1 MRYWSCC
8 VILAGL
14 LGAYVN
20 ASSQNSAFTI
30 QDDIAMV
37 RFSDPFPRS
46 AVPGS
51 DILPQSPDGRYF
63 AVITTKGILKSDEIE
78 SQISI
83 FDRDTIKSF
92 VQPNVML
99 PAPAP
104 RVIATIVGSPRY
116 EASHPATGL
125 IDDLQW
131 SSDMTRVYFKG
142 ENRQGTYQLFV
153 AMVDGSGF
161 HALTPPNHSVDR
173 FDIEGDTIAYTA
185 SLPATGSLDQ
195 GVVINRD
202 ALRVTGYELR
212 DIVFPGQLSSIN
224 PETFSLWAMKK
235 SHGEWT
241 TKQITNLS
249 YRDVRYLSFL
259 YPLKLSPKGDKL
271 IGRTPVTTVPALWNL
286 YNPAF
291 GYEYLR
297 LRSNDTGLTGDN
309 NIGRPQKYSLVD
321 LASGKGISLVDAP
334 IARSLAYL
342 DSNRLVWSSDE
353 KRVLVTNTF
362 LPVDQGTPSE
372 RLQRMR
378 PCAVASVDIVSLN
391 AQCLRFNEPR
401 TSSQPTTDRVLDVAF
416 GTDDSEALLLVDS
429 GSGKRAEE
437 KFSFRNATWKLTL
450 TMPVSSELNTLPV
463 TRTHN
468 DASVSDLQLLVKQ
481 SLNDPPTVWARD
493 LRTGGAKQLW
503 EPNPEFAHIR
513 FGRASVYRWKDKT
526 GREWTGGLVEPVG
539 YVAGRRYPLV
549 VQMYDFYD
557 GQFMTD
563 GTDPTAFAARELA
576 SAGFM
581 VLQIQKKPDTLTDAD
596 PEIHLE
602 GYRSGV
608 EHLDAAG
615 LIDASKV
622 GVVGFSWTCWYVEYA
637 LIKAPHLF
645 AAATIADGL
654 DNSYMDYQLFSVDS
668 ALRDQMEK
676 IRGARPFGEG
686 LKTWIEMAP
695 SFHLDNV
702 ETPVRIEAINPYS
715 VLQEWEL
722 YSSLRMQNKPVDLI
736 YFPHGTHIHQK
747 PLERLES
754 QQGDVDWMRF
764 WLQGYEDPDPAK
776 KAQYELWRSF
786 QLNSSIDNRHLVD

>member
-1 MRYWSCC
+1 
-8 VILAGL
+8 
-14 LGAYVN
+14 
-20 ASSQNSAFTI
+20 
-30 QDDIAMV
+30 MV

-51 DILPQSPDGRYF
+51 DIIPQSPDGRYF
-63 AVITTKGILKSDEIE
+63 VVVTTKGLLKSDEIE

-83 FDRDTIKSF
+83 FGRDAVQSF
-92 VQPNVML
+92 LQRNVAL
-99 PAPAP
+99 PFPTP

-125 IDDLQW
+125 IDNLQW

-142 ENRQGTYQLFV
+142 ENRQGAYQLFV

-161 HALTPPNHSVDR
+161 HALTPPDHSVDR

-202 ALRVTGYELR
+202 ALRVTGYDLR

-224 PETFSLWAMKK
+224 PETFSLWVMKK
-235 SHGEWT
+235 SRGEWT
-241 TKQITNLS
+241 TRQITS
-249 YRDVRYLSFL
+249 FSFRDERYLSFL

-271 IGRTPVTTVPALWNL
+271 IGRTPVTSVPALWNL
-286 YNPAF
+286 YDPAF

-297 LRSNDTGLTGDN
+297 LRSDDTGLTGDN
-309 NIGRPQKYSLVD
+309 NIGRPEEYSLVD
-321 LASGKGISLVDAP
+321 LVNGKSMSLVSAP

-362 LPVDQGTPSE
+362 LPVDRVTPSE
-372 RLQRMR
+372 RLQRTR
-378 PCAVASVDIVSLN
+378 PCAVASVDIASLN
-391 AQCLRFNEPR
+391 AQCLRFIEPK
-401 TSSQPTTDRVLDVAF
+401 TSSQPITDRVLDVAF
-416 GTDDSEALLLVDS
+416 GTDDSEALLLVDP
-429 GSGKRAEE
+429 GSGKRTEE
-437 KFSFRNATWKLTL
+437 TFSFRNATWKLTSSIQ
-450 TMPVSSELNTLPV
+450 VSAELNTLRV
-463 TRTHN
+463 TMTQD
-468 DASVSDLQLLVKQ
+468 DASVSDLQLLVRQ

-513 FGRASVYRWKDKT
+513 FGRASVYSWKDKT
-526 GREWTGGLVEPVG
+526 DREWTGGLIEPVG
-539 YVAGRRYPLV
+539 FVAGRRYPLV

-622 GVVGFSWTCWYVEYA
+622 GVVGFSWTCWYAEYA

-654 DNSYMDYQLFSVDS
+654 DNSYMDYHLFAVDS
-668 ALRDQMEK
+668 ALQDQMEK
-676 IRGARPFGEG
+676 IHGARPFGEG
-686 LKTWIEMAP
+686 LKTWFEMAP
-695 SFHLDNV
+695 GFHLDQV
-702 ETPVRIEAINPYS
+702 QTPLRIEAINPLS
-715 VLQEWEL
+715 VLGEWEL
-722 YSSLRMQNKPVDLI
+722 YSSLRLQKKPVDLI
-736 YFPHGTHIHQK
+736 YFPQGTHIHQR

-764 WLQGYEDPDPAK
+764 WLQGYEAPDPAK
-776 KAQYELWRSF
+776 KDQYKRWENLRELRDADAQATGRA
-786 QLNSSIDNRHLVD
+786 QDNNASKEN